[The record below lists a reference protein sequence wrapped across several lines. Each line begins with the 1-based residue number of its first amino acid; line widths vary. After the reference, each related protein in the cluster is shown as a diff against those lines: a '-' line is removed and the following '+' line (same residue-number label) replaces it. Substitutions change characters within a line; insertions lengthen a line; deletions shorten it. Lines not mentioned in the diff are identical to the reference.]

1 MDRKDRMIFVAGATG
16 NQGGAVARH
25 LLREGWRV
33 RGLTRETAK
42 AESQAMARLGA
53 EMVAGDMEDRDLL
66 QRMMQGCYGAFSV
79 QNTWTAGAEAEIRQG
94 RNMAE
99 AAQGAGVTHFVYTS
113 VGGSERNSGVPHFE
127 SKWQVEQHIRSLQ
140 MDEATI
146 LRPVWFM
153 DNFASPWFAP
163 GIADGKLRIGME
175 PDRTL
180 QMIAVDD
187 IGAFAAMAFA
197 KPDAFMGR
205 EVEIAGDE
213 LTMPEVAD
221 AIGQAAG
228 RRVEFEYLTPQQE
241 KDKLGEDW
249 VSMVR
254 WFNEQGYRAE
264 IPRLRQMHPG
274 LMDFGTWLRQSPLA
288 AARPTAPT
296 RRAG

>member
-213 LTMPEVAD
+213 LTMPEFAD